1 MIRRILSALRPAPR
15 YVDILAEQQHQL
27 FAADTDTH
35 DLPENAEWRTFL
47 RNNLPERLRPFD
59 GDYGDTK

>member
-1 MIRRILSALRPAPR
+1 MIRSILTALRPAPR
-15 YVDILAEQQHQL
+15 YVDTLALQQHPP
-27 FAADTDTH
+27 FAADTDPQ
-35 DLPENAEWRTFL
+35 DLPEHAEWRTFL